1 MKKYE
6 IIVSTSGDPRLGK
19 LMFATTLEKVQERW
33 SILTASVMKDVED
46 GSRSILEAT
55 DSVLIAREEKGYY
68 KGRVNMWS
76 IVEVNC

>member
-6 IIVSTSGDPRLGK
+6 IIVSTSGDPRTGK
-19 LMFATTLEKVQERW
+19 LLFATTLEKAKERW

-55 DSVLIAREEKGYY
+55 DSVLIAKEERGYY
-68 KGRVNMWS
+68 KGQIHMWS
-76 IVEVNC
+76 IVEVNR